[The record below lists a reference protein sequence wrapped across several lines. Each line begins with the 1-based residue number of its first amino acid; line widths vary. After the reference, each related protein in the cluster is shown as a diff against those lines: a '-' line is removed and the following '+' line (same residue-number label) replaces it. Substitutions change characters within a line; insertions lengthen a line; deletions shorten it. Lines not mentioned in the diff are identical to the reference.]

1 MTEAKQLTLDDIIR
15 IEPRI
20 GVILRN
26 INVNPRSPKRYAEY
40 TNVKRQLMSLVGWS
54 AENQKLCS
62 SQAYDVVIDD
72 VLVRLNLK

>member
-1 MTEAKQLTLDDIIR
+1 MTETKQLTLDDIIR

-20 GVILRN
+20 GEILQN

-40 TNVKRQLMSLVGWS
+40 TNIKRQLMDLVGWS
-54 AENQKLCS
+54 AKNQQLCS
-62 SQAYDVVIDD
+62 SHAYDVVIDD